1 VGSLQE
7 QALQAVAMS
16 EEVIC
21 RRSKLRDEVEAL
33 LRERGILIER
43 RVSVVDMESG
53 KAYHFDSY
61 PEAVEFLAGK
71 AGRWYITTPGIVFR
85 KR

>member
-1 VGSLQE
+1 VGAFQK

-16 EEVIC
+16 EEAFP
-21 RRSKLRDEVEAL
+21 RRSKLREEVEAL

-43 RVSVVDMESG
+43 RISVVDMESG

-61 PEAVEFLAGK
+61 PEAMEFLAGK
-71 AGRWYITTPGIVFR
+71 AGRWYITTPGIVFG

>member
-1 VGSLQE
+1 
-7 QALQAVAMS
+7 MS

>member
-1 VGSLQE
+1 
-7 QALQAVAMS
+7 MS
-16 EEVIC
+16 EDAIS
-21 RRSKLRDEVEAL
+21 RRSKLRDEIEAL

-61 PEAVEFLAGK
+61 PEAIEFLAGK
-71 AGRWYITTPGIVFR
+71 AGRWYITTPGIVFGR
-85 KR
+85 R

>member
-1 VGSLQE
+1 VGALQE
-7 QALQAVAMS
+7 QALQAVVMS
-16 EEVIC
+16 EEAIS

-43 RVSVVDMESG
+43 RISVVDMESG
-53 KAYHFDSY
+53 NAYHFDSY

-71 AGRWYITTPGIVFR
+71 AGRWYITTPGIVFG

>member
-1 VGSLQE
+1 VGAFQE

-16 EEVIC
+16 EEGFT
-21 RRSKLRDEVEAL
+21 RRSKLREEVEAL
-33 LRERGILIER
+33 LRERGILIEKR
-43 RVSVVDMESG
+43 ISVVDMESG

-61 PEAVEFLAGK
+61 SEAIEFLAGK
-71 AGRWYITTPGIVFR
+71 AGRWYIATSGIVPG

>member
-1 VGSLQE
+1 
-7 QALQAVAMS
+7 MS
-16 EEVIC
+16 EEAIC
-21 RRSKLRDEVEAL
+21 RRSRLRDEVEAL

-71 AGRWYITTPGIVFR
+71 AGRWYITTPGIVFGR
-85 KR
+85 R

>member
-1 VGSLQE
+1 VGALQE
-7 QALQAVAMS
+7 QAFQAVVMS
-16 EEVIC
+16 EETIF
-21 RRSKLRDEVEAL
+21 RRSRLRDEVEAL

-43 RVSVVDMESG
+43 RISVVDMESG

-61 PEAVEFLAGK
+61 PEAMEFLAGK
-71 AGRWYITTPGIVFR
+71 AGRWYITTPGIVFG